1 MIKIN
6 QVKEYDGQ
14 VIEIGGFVTQIRD
27 LKKMQ
32 FVIVEDI
39 TGSVQLSVSKNEEN
53 AKINEILSSV
63 TPQSSVRVKGQVHVD
78 DFVKLNGVEIWPS
91 EITVENMCESTLP
104 IDINDYIETNRDL
117 RLDWRFLDLR
127 RKDHQLI
134 FKVQTTAEMA
144 MRQFWI
150 DNGFIEIHSPK
161 IVGTP
166 SEGGAELFSLDYFG
180 KPAYL
185 AQSPQFYKQ
194 MGIAAGFEKVFEIG
208 PAFRAENSNTSRHA
222 SEFISIDCE
231 MAWIDSHEDIM
242 VLEENWLNYVLGKVS
257 EKHGDEIREVFGKE
271 VVVPSV
277 PFPRVNMDEA
287 KQIVKDYGYTVP
299 PETKGDL
306 DPEAE
311 RLLGRYAKEKF
322 NHEFI
327 FVTEYPASVR
337 PFYQMRLESDNTK
350 TKSYDLIWD
359 GIEVTTGA
367 QREHRYDKLIAQA
380 EEKGTNTEI
389 LKDYLNYFKY
399 GCPPHGGFGFGA
411 ARMVMNILGLNNI
424 REVAFI
430 HRGVDR
436 LTP

>member
-1 MIKIN
+1 MIKIREA
-6 QVKEYDGQ
+6 KKYDGQ
-14 VIEIGGFVTQIRD
+14 TVELAGFITQIRD

-32 FVIVEDI
+32 FVIMEDI
-39 TGSVQLSVSKNEEN
+39 TGAIQLSVSKNEESAELN
-53 AKINEILSSV
+53 RTISELTV
-63 TPQSSVRVKGQVHVD
+63 QSSVRVKGKVHVD
-78 DFVKLNGVEIWPS
+78 DFVKLGGVEIWPES
-91 EITVENMCESTLP
+91 ITVESLSESPLP
-104 IDINDYIETNRDL
+104 IDLSEHIESNRDL

-134 FKVQTTAEMA
+134 FKVETCIEMA

-150 DNGFIEIHSPK
+150 DNGFIEIHTPK

-166 SEGGAELFSLDYFG
+166 SEGGAELFSLDFFG
-180 KPAYL
+180 RDAYL

-194 MGIAAGFEKVFEIG
+194 MAIAAGFEKVFEIG

-222 SEFISIDCE
+222 AEFISIDCE
-231 MAWIDSHEDIM
+231 MAWIDSHEDVM
-242 VLEENWLNYVLGKVS
+242 RLQENLLNYAIGRVKEQYG
-257 EKHGDEIREVFGKE
+257 EEIKELYGKE
-271 VVVPSV
+271 IVVPTL
-277 PFPRVNMDEA
+277 PFPRVNMDQA

-322 NHEFI
+322 GHEFI
-327 FVTEYPASVR
+327 FVTEYPSSVR
-337 PFYQMRLESDNTK
+337 PFYQMRVEGDDTK

-367 QREHRYDKLIAQA
+367 QREHRYDVLLRQA
-380 EEKGTNTEI
+380 EEKGVTTSI
-389 LKDYLNYFKY
+389 LRDYLNCFRY
-399 GCPPHGGFGFGA
+399 GTPPHGGFGFGA
-411 ARMVMNILGLNNI
+411 ARMMMNLLGIGNI
-424 REVAFI
+424 REVSFI

-436 LTP
+436 LEP